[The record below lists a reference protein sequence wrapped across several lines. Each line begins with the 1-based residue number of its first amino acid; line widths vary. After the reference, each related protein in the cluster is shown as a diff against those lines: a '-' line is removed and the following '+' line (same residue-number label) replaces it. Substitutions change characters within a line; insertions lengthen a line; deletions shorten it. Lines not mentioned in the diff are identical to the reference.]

1 MATRRRSKKAS
12 RKKAP
17 ASKKSARKKPARGK
31 TASKPAR
38 RKAAPRRVSALE
50 SLTRKI
56 VRVARRKPAR
66 KKTASKPARRKAA
79 PPRVSAL
86 EPLAR
91 KIVQVTTGDPSQFSF
106 AELYAEGATSTE
118 ATGETVTGFAGLEQK
133 LRQWESM
140 QEHTVWKPLNVFLNP
155 DTICIEWDAEVK
167 FRDGRVVNLREI
179 AVHDVKNGKIVAER
193 YYYNPMT
200 LAPPPALANE

>member
-12 RKKAP
+12 RKRSAPGKKASRKKAP
-17 ASKKSARKKPARGK
+17 
-31 TASKPAR
+31 ASKPAR

-56 VRVARRKPAR
+56 VGVARGKPAR

-79 PPRVSAL
+79 PLRVSAL
-86 EPLAR
+86 ESLAR

-106 AELYAEGATSTE
+106 AELYAEGATSTD